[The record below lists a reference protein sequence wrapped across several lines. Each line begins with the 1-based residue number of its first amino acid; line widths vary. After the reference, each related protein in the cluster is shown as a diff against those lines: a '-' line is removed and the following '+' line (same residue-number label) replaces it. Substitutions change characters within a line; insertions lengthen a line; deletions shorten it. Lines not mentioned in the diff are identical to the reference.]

1 MANHVDSMVG
11 PRLTF
16 NPPASTRSRF
26 GYISLPMPALVRS
39 LLIWLMVLAMPIQ
52 GLAASVMQHCAP
64 VGPAGHSVATAARAM
79 DGHDHIHAPEVL
91 AHDRA
96 QATDESEGLTADGV
110 NVAPGKATAGAGKC
124 SACAACCPAVGMP
137 PGVSPIPTLPAETQ
151 ALQLPFIEVDSFV
164 PGGLDRPPR
173 TLLA

>member
-16 NPPASTRSRF
+16 NPPVSTRSRF

-64 VGPAGHSVATAARAM
+64 VGSPVHSVSTTALPM
-79 DGHDHIHAPEVL
+79 DGHDHVHAVELPGN
-91 AHDRA
+91 DPA
-96 QATDESEGLTADGV
+96 QVAPGSEGSTADGV
-110 NVAPGKATAGAGKC
+110 NVDPGKATAGAGKC

-137 PGVSPIPTLPAETQ
+137 PGVSPIPTLPAEAQ

-173 TLLA
+173 ALLA

>member
-1 MANHVDSMVG
+1 MANHVDAMVG

-26 GYISLPMPALVRS
+26 GYISVPMPALVRS

-91 AHDRA
+91 ADDRA

-137 PGVSPIPTLPAETQ
+137 PGVSPIPTLPAEAQ

-173 TLLA
+173 TRLA

>member
-16 NPPASTRSRF
+16 NPPASTRSPF
-26 GYISLPMPALVRS
+26 GYISLPMRALARS
-39 LLIWLMVLAMPIQ
+39 LLIWLMVLALPTQ

-64 VGPAGHSVATAARAM
+64 AGPPAHSAATAALTM
-79 DGHDHIHAPEVL
+79 DGHDHVHAVEHPG
-91 AHDRA
+91 HHPA
-96 QATDESEGLTADGV
+96 QAAHGSEGPATDGANLTH
-110 NVAPGKATAGAGKC
+110 GKATAGTGKC

-137 PGVSPIPTLPAETQ
+137 PSVSAIPTPPAETQ
-151 ALQLPFIEVDSFV
+151 ALPLPFIEVDSFV